1 MIRQPPSVRRPPTE
15 AIHAHPRSSIE
26 DQVLNL
32 AAQLE
37 TLRTQ
42 VRQAQVVASMGTV
55 AATIAHEVNNLLT
68 PILAFAESALQGNDA
83 ALARKALEVTVR
95 NSRMLISMSGRLL
108 ELAAPKPQQKEKT
121 DVRLAVTDALSSL
134 CRDVEKDGIT
144 FSMRVDEGLCVL
156 ADPHQLRQILFNL
169 FWNAREAMAGTH
181 SGRLAVAASRQHS
194 DTATSRQIGALTNGN
209 GRIVT
214 SNHVV
219 IEVRNSGPVI
229 APELLPNI
237 FEPFQ
242 SSKPALRDGKLRCN
256 GLGLALV
263 RDLVRENDGNIEV
276 TSNAQTGTTFR
287 ISLPSAD

>member
-1 MIRQPPSVRRPPTE
+1 MIRQPPSVRRQPAPS
-15 AIHAHPRSSIE
+15 PKPQSSIE
-26 DQVLNL
+26 EQVVNL

-68 PILAFAESALQGNDA
+68 PILAFADSALQSDDV
-83 ALARKALEVTVR
+83 ALSRKALDVTVR

-108 ELAAPKPQQKEKT
+108 ELAAPKPQHKERT
-121 DVRLAVTDALSSL
+121 DVRLAVNDALSSL
-134 CRDVEKDGIT
+134 CRDVEKDGIK
-144 FSMRVDEGLCVL
+144 FSMKVEEGLCVL

-169 FWNAREAMAGTH
+169 FWNAREAMASTH
-181 SGRLAVAASRQHS
+181 SGRLTVTASREQ
-194 DTATSRQIGALTNGN
+194 GN
-209 GRIVT
+209 QAARKQNAGRAIDNRKSTIDNSVL
-214 SNHVV
+214 

-242 SSKPALRDGKLRCN
+242 SSKPAMRDGKLRCN

-263 RDLVRENDGNIEV
+263 RDLVRENDGGIDV
-276 TSNAQTGTTFR
+276 TSNEQTGTTFR
-287 ISLPSAD
+287 ISLPIAD